1 VTGVLV
7 ADELFRWQWVSDHRG
22 DIQDRLV
29 EHLKLTFVAVGL
41 GLVIAIVLSLLVLRL
56 RYLEAPVTWITG
68 TLYTIPSL
76 ALFGFLVPITGL
88 SFTSAEIGLVS
99 YTLLILVRNI
109 LAGFDGVPA
118 SVREAAT
125 GMGYR
130 PWHGLARIELPL
142 ALPVIISGLRIATV
156 TTVGLTT
163 VTALI
168 GYGGLGFFI
177 YHGSQRFTTVN
188 GSTEIIVGVVACVL
202 LAVALDLMLVLVEWV
217 VTPWNRGRGG
227 GRRMI
232 RGAGPLA
239 DSITT
244 GART

>member
-1 VTGVLV
+1 VIGVLV
-7 ADELFRWQWVSDHRG
+7 ADDLFRWSWVTDHRQ

-41 GLVIAIVLSLLVLRL
+41 GLLIAVVLALLVLRV
-56 RYLEAPVTWITG
+56 RFLEAPVTWIAG

-88 SFTSAEIGLVS
+88 SFTSAEIGLTS
-99 YTLLILVRNI
+99 YTLLILIRNI
-109 LAGFDGVPA
+109 LAGLDGVSPA
-118 SVREAAT
+118 VREAAV

-130 PWHGLARIELPL
+130 PWRSLAEIELPL

-177 YHGSQRFTTVN
+177 YHGSQRFTTVI
-188 GSTEIIVGVVACVL
+188 GSTEIIVGLVSCVL
-202 LAVALDLMLVLVEWV
+202 LAVVLDLLLVGLEWL
-217 VTPWNRGRGG
+217 VTPWNRGR
-227 GRRMI
+227 RTI
-232 RGAGPLA
+232 RSAGPAPETLTA
-239 DSITT
+239 EAGT
-244 GART
+244 

>member
-1 VTGVLV
+1 VTPPLLGD
-7 ADELFRWQWVSDHRG
+7 ALFRWAWVSDHRG
-22 DIQDRLV
+22 DIEHRLV

-41 GLVIAIVLSLLVLRL
+41 GLVIAVALSLLVLRV
-56 RYLEAPVTWITG
+56 RFLEAPVAWITG

-88 SFTSAEIGLVS
+88 SFTSAEIGLTS

-109 LAGFDGVPA
+109 LAGLDGVSPA
-118 SVREAAT
+118 VREAAL

-130 PWHGLARIELPL
+130 PWRSLAEIELPL

-168 GYGGLGFFI
+168 GYGGLGFFL
-177 YHGSQRFTTVN
+177 YHGSQRFTTVT
-188 GSTEIIVGVVACVL
+188 GSTEIIVGVVSSVL
-202 LAVALDLMLVLVEWV
+202 LAVALDLVLVGFEWL
-217 VTPWNRGRGG
+217 VTPWNRGR
-227 GRRMI
+227 RPLRL
-232 RGAGPLA
+232 AGPA
-239 DSITT
+239 PEATVQEVAS
-244 GART
+244 